1 MSTTNKTV
9 TGARKAVRNE
19 LWVGIIPDIFG
30 YGFSVAGQTAGEC
43 KKAMQQEY
51 KRWKKMYPDTETN
64 FESSFENFGG
74 RIQRISLGKVYYEN
88 FGE

>member
-30 YGFSVAGQTAGEC
+30 YGFSVAFANCGRVQKGNATGIQALE
-43 KKAMQQEY
+43 
-51 KRWKKMYPDTETN
+51 
-64 FESSFENFGG
+64 ENV
-74 RIQRISLGKVYYEN
+74 S
-88 FGE
+88 